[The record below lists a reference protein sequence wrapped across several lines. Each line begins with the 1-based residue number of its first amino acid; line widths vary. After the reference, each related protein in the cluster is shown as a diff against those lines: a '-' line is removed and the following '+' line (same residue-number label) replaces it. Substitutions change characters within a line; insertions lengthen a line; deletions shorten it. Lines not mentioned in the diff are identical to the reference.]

1 MHAADESF
9 ESIGVDRYPIDT
21 ELGDDGT
28 VGPELAHLA
37 QHYVRSPRAL
47 VWRNPSSE
55 WRLLIVLMPLTSRL
69 SLMVNPIF
77 AQLARAW
84 GLNLRFIGI
93 DRDQLIYDFR
103 SLLSD
108 RAIKALVHS
117 LAANVDPRAPAAANG
132 GNTMGPA
139 LDVLFSAL
147 AGELLTVIDKRRD
160 DWGRHLLREQ
170 VLEPQAA
177 GTLFDRDSRF
187 PDFLAKLREALRNEI
202 IDVDFYGKALR
213 SIDLREG
220 IVEQRLAGMIE
231 AALDPI
237 TLAKLA
243 RSQSGKHLGCYN
255 WLRIDRHHAA
265 ARAHILSHLP
275 SLASFFA
282 ESMLTLETLEVHG
295 GEDDDDERDTLGDA
309 FAARAHRQVPTLDLR
324 GLAARSETTHS
335 LRWSAVL
342 KRAIDSGQDRAVIE
356 ALAQRFAVSDNVI
369 RRLWREHPKALGT
382 PPTWQLARILRLLN
396 DLPER
401 QWPARDADWHNLIA
415 HAIPAEAA

>member
-1 MHAADESF
+1 MLSSDDSFAA
-9 ESIGVDRYPIDT
+9 IGVDRYPIDT
-21 ELGDDGT
+21 ELTDDGT

-37 QHYVRSPRAL
+37 LHYVRSPRAL

-55 WRLLIVLMPLTSRL
+55 WRLLIVLLPLTSRL

-108 RAIKALVHS
+108 RSIKALVQT
-117 LAANVDPRAPAAANG
+117 LAANVAPTAPAADDAMAP
-132 GNTMGPA
+132 T
-139 LDVLFSAL
+139 LDVLFAAL
-147 AGELLTVIDKRRD
+147 AGELLTVIDRRRD
-160 DWGRHLLREQ
+160 DWGKHLLRDQ
-170 VLEPQAA
+170 VLEPQRS

-187 PDFLAKLREALRNEI
+187 PDFLGKLREALRNEI

-220 IVEQRLAGMIE
+220 VVEQRLAGMIE

-237 TLAKLA
+237 TMAKLA
-243 RSQSGKHLGCYN
+243 RSESGKHLGCYN

-265 ARAHILSHLP
+265 ARSHILNRLP
-275 SLASFFA
+275 ALASFFA
-282 ESMLTLETLEVHG
+282 EAMLTLETLQVHG
-295 GEDDDDERDTLGDA
+295 GDQDDDERDTLDDGA
-309 FAARAHRQVPTLDLR
+309 AARSVRQVPTLDLR
-324 GLAARSETTHS
+324 GLAARSQTTHS
-335 LRWSAVL
+335 LRCSAVL

-356 ALAQRFAVSDNVI
+356 AIAQRFAVSDNVI
-369 RRLWREHPKALGT
+369 RRLWRESPKALGT

-396 DLPER
+396 ELPER
-401 QWPARDADWHNLIA
+401 QWPSRDTEWHNLIT
-415 HAIPAEAA
+415 HAVPAEAT